1 MRTTLTLDDDV
12 ASLLQ
17 RIQARDKRR
26 TKQIVNQAL
35 RDGLTK
41 MLSPKRGKAV
51 RFRTN
56 PVSLGACLVS
66 SLDDVADALAAAE
79 GENYR

>member
-1 MRTTLTLDDDV
+1 MRTTLTLEDDV

-26 TKQIVNQAL
+26 PKEIVNQAL

-41 MLSPKRGKAV
+41 MISPKRGKATP
-51 RFRTN
+51 FRTE
-56 PVSLGACLVS
+56 PVSLGKCLVG
-66 SLDDVADALAAAE
+66 SLDDVEDALAAAE
-79 GENYR
+79 GESYR

>member
-1 MRTTLTLDDDV
+1 MRTTITLDDDV

-17 RIQARDKRR
+17 RIQGRDKRR
-26 TKQIVNQAL
+26 PKQIINQAL
-35 RDGLTK
+35 RDGLVR
-41 MLSPKRGKAV
+41 MLSPKRGEAT
-51 RFRTN
+51 RFRTK
-56 PVSLGACLVS
+56 PVSLGTCLVG